1 MADPVCAVVGVGPGI
16 GIALARRFAAGGYR
30 VAMIARTQEK
40 LKAYEAELASARG
53 FAADAGD
60 PDALKAALARI
71 AREMGPVSVLCYNA
85 GGGTWSPPEETTP
98 AEMEAAWRVNALGLL
113 AAAQAVAPA
122 MLEAGRGAIMV
133 TGATA
138 SLRGRPRTT
147 AFAAAKAAQRSLAE
161 SLARHWGPRGIHVA
175 LFVIDGVVDLP
186 RTRERLPDKPDEFFL
201 KPAEI
206 AETVFFVAHQP
217 RSAWSFLVDLRPFGE
232 NW

>member
-16 GIALARRFAAGGYR
+16 GLALVRRFAAAGYH
-30 VAMIARTQEK
+30 VAMVARSAER
-40 LKAYEAELASARG
+40 LAAYEKEIVEARG
-53 FAADAGD
+53 FVAD
-60 PDALKAALARI
+60 PESLRHALGAI
-71 AREMGPVSVLCYNA
+71 ANEMGPISVLCYNA
-85 GGGTWSPPEETTP
+85 GSGSWALPEDTTP
-98 AEMEAAWRVNALGLL
+98 ADMEKSWRVNALGLL
-113 AAAQAVAPA
+113 VAAQTVAPQ
-122 MLEAGRGAIMV
+122 MLAAGHGAIMV

-186 RTRERLPDKPDEFFL
+186 RTRKMLHDKPDSFFL

-206 AETVFFVAHQP
+206 AETIFFVAHQRP
-217 RSAWSFLVDLRPFGE
+217 SAWSFQIDLRPFGE
-232 NW
+232 QW